1 LKKKKITELVK
12 KHSEFINYP
21 ISLYVEKTKEKEVEE
36 EEGKTETE
44 KKPEEVKK
52 PEEGEKKQEDVKIE
66 DVEDKKMK
74 KRKKKLKKFIMN
86 GKFLIKINQFGYVI
100 QKMLQKKNIVHFI
113 KVFQMIGKNI

>member
-1 LKKKKITELVK
+1 MLKKQKKKKLKKKK
-12 KHSEFINYP
+12 
-21 ISLYVEKTKEKEVEE
+21 EKQKLK
-36 EEGKTETE
+36 